1 MTDGWVLCYQT
12 DEEYKAEVI
21 KQLLE
26 NQALH
31 PVMLDH
37 RDSEFRLGNVE
48 LYISPEEQAQ
58 ALKAI
63 KENQKTTQ

>member
-1 MTDGWVLCYQT
+1 MTDGWVLCYQA
-12 DEEYKAEVI
+12 DEEYKVEVI

-26 NQALH
+26 NQGLH

-48 LYISPEEQAQ
+48 LYIAPEEHAG
-58 ALKAI
+58 AVKAI
-63 KENQKTTQ
+63 QKNQEAAQ

>member
-1 MTDGWVLCYQT
+1 MTDGWVLCYQA
-12 DEEYKAEVI
+12 DEEYKVEII

-26 NQALH
+26 SQGLH

-48 LYISPEEQAQ
+48 LYVAPEEQAG

-63 KENQKTTQ
+63 QDNQGDSE